1 MNDRHPHPDAPALN
15 DKPWAATVRKFYC
28 SKPVLF
34 TAGALGLWHFG
45 DVLLGTLLHG
55 LYIAI
60 EVLEMGLEHLLEA
73 LFHLEGHDAQMAT
86 AWIGLALIVTLM
98 FFIGKRLRQAW
109 CNRFPSWQHF
119 FEAVGIWTRLHWN
132 LWLPPVLALTITT
145 TLL

>member
-1 MNDRHPHPDAPALN
+1 MQDRHPHPDVPALN
-15 DKPWAATVRKFYC
+15 DKPGATTVRKFCC

-45 DVLLGTLLHG
+45 DVLLGTLLHA
-55 LYIAI
+55 LHVII

-86 AWIGLALIVTLM
+86 AWIGLALILILVTYT
-98 FFIGKRLRQAW
+98 GKRLRQAW
-109 CNRFPSWQHF
+109 RSRFPSWQQF
-119 FEAVGIWTRLHWN
+119 FEAVGTWARSHWN
-132 LWLPPVLALTITT
+132 LWLPPVLAVTITT